1 MIFATS
7 GSIVLEE
14 KTIHYLRDRMVLLYL
29 DLPNEEIAKR
39 AHARGVDR
47 IVGMNGENPRFSN
60 IEDVLTYR
68 REFYETY
75 TDITYPL
82 SVGKSPEEDAIEI
95 ISFIEQYIIPDFPSL
110 LSDSRSREQIS
121 LRQAI
126 ITSQP
131 LSGGLWCPTHFPQV
145 SRDEL
150 SSFSGKRYQDIAKS
164 ILGKWSFGVRED
176 ELDQI
181 IESAYGSQWHHD
193 DITPVKHISNN
204 LYSLHLGYGPTFAF
218 KNIALEFLPRLLSS
232 LTKGKIIHVLGAS
245 SGDTINAAHSGV
257 KGTNIRSL
265 FMLPV
270 I

>member
-1 MIFATS
+1 
-7 GSIVLEE
+7 
-14 KTIHYLRDRMVLLYL
+14 
-29 DLPNEEIAKR
+29 
-39 AHARGVDR
+39 
-47 IVGMNGENPRFSN
+47 MNGENPRFGN
-60 IEDVLTYR
+60 IEEVLSYR
-68 REFYETY
+68 REFYEKY
-75 TDITYPL
+75 ADITYPL
-82 SVGKSPEEDAIEI
+82 SVGKSPEEDADEI
-95 ISFIEQYIIPDFPSL
+95 LNFIEHAIMPDFPSL
-110 LSDSRSREQIS
+110 LSDSRSDEQIS

-176 ELDQI
+176 ELDAI
-181 IESAYGSQWHHD
+181 IESAYGKQWHHD
-193 DITPVKHISNN
+193 EITPVKHISGN
-204 LYSLHLGYGPTFAF
+204 LYSVHLGYGPTFAF

-232 LTKGKIIHVLGAS
+232 LTQGKIIHVLGAS

-265 FMLPV
+265 FMLPAL
-270 I
+270 